1 MEFVTRELAEKL
13 AKNWVQ
19 GYTLSG
25 RMAFIENEKER
36 EAILQ
41 VAESLGKRSAV
52 YSLANEILHGGK

>member
-25 RMAFIENEKER
+25 RMAFIANEKER
-36 EAILQ
+36 EAILE
-41 VAESLGKRSAV
+41 VATSLGKRDAV
-52 YSLANEILHGGK
+52 YHLANEILHGGK